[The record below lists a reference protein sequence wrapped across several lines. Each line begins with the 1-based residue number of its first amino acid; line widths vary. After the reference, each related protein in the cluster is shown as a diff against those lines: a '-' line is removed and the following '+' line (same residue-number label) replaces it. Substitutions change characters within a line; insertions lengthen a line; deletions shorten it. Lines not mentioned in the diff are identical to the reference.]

1 MTEPGGLTP
10 EQRARLVIDKNLEL
24 AGWIIQNRDHINLG
38 AGQGI
43 AVREVPM
50 GDGGYADY
58 LLYVNSKIVGVIE
71 AKKDG
76 VTLAEVHEQALRYA
90 KNLTDRQQVNA
101 TTTNNTLPFV
111 YEATSQE
118 MYFTNHYDPQPR
130 QRRIFNIQRPEALAG
145 ILRDAVQN
153 PGEGTWRGRVQSIP
167 STDAYDLRPASR
179 RSVIAIEES
188 LKVDSHSKSL
198 VQMATGA
205 GKTRMAVTEA
215 YRLLKFGGFKR
226 VLFLVDRNNLGDQ
239 TIREFRDW
247 TTPDD
252 GRKFTE
258 LYNVDKLTAAGLT
271 DSSKVV
277 VSTIQRLWAGIKGD
291 PIPEDD
297 DEQLDGYQPE
307 QVVTAMYSPDLPPEA
322 FDLII
327 VDECHRSIYGLWRQV
342 LEYFDAHI
350 IGLTA
355 TPTKQTLGF
364 FEQNLVSEYTYAES
378 VADGVNV
385 DFDVYR
391 IRTEVS
397 EQGGAIEAG
406 ELVKAIDKRTREEK
420 IEQLEEELQY
430 KPTELDRA
438 VTNPNQIRLVIETF
452 RDRLFTEIFPGRT
465 EVPKTLIFAK
475 SDSHAEDIVLMSRQ
489 VFGRGNDFAQKITYT
504 AKNAKDLLQKFRN
517 SPDLRIAVT
526 VDMIATGTDVKPL
539 ECVFFMRDIRS
550 GTYFEQMKGRG
561 ARSID
566 DATFQ
571 TVTPDATHKE
581 KFVIVDAVGVT
592 EHEFV
597 DVTVIDRVKTIP
609 LEKLL
614 ERAANHELTQDEAAT
629 LAARLARLNRRL
641 TPSEADE
648 LDALSG
654 SSLEEITT
662 ALVRVTDAEALAEA
676 IAAAPTNPDGTK
688 DEAQAIRDFVQQV
701 AAPIANNPEFRQRI
715 LSIHKSHYLYRD
727 EITPDVLIGAGGV
740 PNLDKAREYVTSWKQ
755 YLEDNKDEIVA
766 IQMLYSTPQGAQ
778 VSYDELRRLIDTIRL
793 PHPEWTPE
801 VIWKA
806 YQLLN
811 KTDKAIQNQVA
822 DLVSLVRYTLGVMP
836 ELEPFADVVEQRYES
851 WLLTQQQHGAQ
862 FTPEQQWWLDNIK
875 NAICTGVS
883 FSVEQLDVNPFTDH
897 GGSMG
902 FSQSFTNPV
911 ELLSELNQELSA

>member
-38 AGQGI
+38 AGPGI

-58 LLYVNSKIVGVIE
+58 LLYINNKIVGVIE

-76 VTLAEVHEQALRYA
+76 ITLAEVHAQALRYA
-90 KNLTDRQQVNA
+90 ENLTPGQQGNA
-101 TTTNNTLPFV
+101 TTINGRLPFV
-111 YEATSQE
+111 YEATAQE
-118 MYFTNHYDPQPR
+118 MYFTNHHDPQPR

-145 ILRDAVQN
+145 ILRDVSQN

-167 STDAYDLRPASR
+167 TTDGYDLRPASR
-179 RSVIAIEES
+179 RSVVAIEES
-188 LKVDSHSKSL
+188 LKLDSHSKSL

-297 DEQLDGYQPE
+297 DEQLDGYQPD
-307 QVVTAMYSPDLPPEA
+307 QAVTAMYSPELPPEA

-397 EQGGAIEAG
+397 EKGGVIEAG

-420 IEQLEEELQY
+420 LEQLEEELQY

-438 VTNPNQIRLVIETF
+438 VTNPNQIRLVLETF

-597 DVTVIDRVKTIP
+597 DVTVIDRVKTVP

-614 ERAANHELTQDEAAT
+614 ERAANHELTQDDAAT

-662 ALVRVTDAEALAEA
+662 ALVRVTDADFLADA
-676 IAAAPTNPDGTK
+676 IAAAPTKPDGTK

-740 PNLDKAREYVTSWKQ
+740 PDLDKARDYVKSWKQ

-778 VSYDELRRLIDTIRL
+778 VTYDELRKLIDAIRT

-801 VIWKA
+801 IIWKA
-806 YQLLN
+806 YRLLN

-836 ELEPFADVVEQRYES
+836 ELEPFADVVEHRYQS

-862 FTPEQQWWLDNIK
+862 FTTEQQWWLDNIK

-902 FSQSFTNPV
+902 FANTFTNPV

>member
-1 MTEPGGLTP
+1 M
-10 EQRARLVIDKNLEL
+10 
-24 AGWIIQNRDHINLG
+24 
-38 AGQGI
+38 
-43 AVREVPM
+43 
-50 GDGGYADY
+50 
-58 LLYVNSKIVGVIE
+58 
-71 AKKDG
+71 
-76 VTLAEVHEQALRYA
+76 
-90 KNLTDRQQVNA
+90 
-101 TTTNNTLPFV
+101 
-111 YEATSQE
+111 
-118 MYFTNHYDPQPR
+118 
-130 QRRIFNIQRPEALAG
+130 
-145 ILRDAVQN
+145 
-153 PGEGTWRGRVQSIP
+153 
-167 STDAYDLRPASR
+167 
-179 RSVIAIEES
+179 
-188 LKVDSHSKSL
+188 
-198 VQMATGA
+198 
-205 GKTRMAVTEA
+205 
-215 YRLLKFGGFKR
+215 
-226 VLFLVDRNNLGDQ
+226 
-239 TIREFRDW
+239 
-247 TTPDD
+247 
-252 GRKFTE
+252 
-258 LYNVDKLTAAGLT
+258 
-271 DSSKVV
+271 
-277 VSTIQRLWAGIKGD
+277 STIQRLWAGIKGD